1 VSIYLCK
8 IRPDVNNSYHQK
20 PEIRC
25 KTTPFFRQEQT
36 FFEKNETN
44 FSKNVLFVQNDT
56 NKKTGEMLH
65 SGILMKIWVENLKDY
80 YNICGKYLDCD
91 E

>member
-1 VSIYLCK
+1 MKSN
-8 IRPDVNNSYHQK
+8 VNNSYHQK

-25 KTTPFFRQEQT
+25 KTTPFFRYEQT

-65 SGILMKIWVENLKDY
+65 SGILIKNWVENMKDY
-80 YNICGKYLDCD
+80 YYICSKYFYRD

>member
-1 VSIYLCK
+1 M
-8 IRPDVNNSYHQK
+8 RTNVNNSYHQK

-65 SGILMKIWVENLKDY
+65 SSILTDNNVEELK
-80 YNICGKYLDCD
+80 YN
-91 E
+91 

>member
-1 VSIYLCK
+1 M
-8 IRPDVNNSYHQK
+8 RTNVNNSYHQK

-44 FSKNVLFVQNDT
+44 FSKNVLFVQKDT

-65 SGILMKIWVENLKDY
+65 SGILIKNWVENMKDY
-80 YNICGKYLDCD
+80 YYICSKYFYRD

>member
-1 VSIYLCK
+1 M
-8 IRPDVNNSYHQK
+8 RTNVNNSYHQK

-36 FFEKNETN
+36 FFEKNETI
-44 FSKNVLFVQNDT
+44 FSKNVLFVQKDT

-65 SGILMKIWVENLKDY
+65 SGNLIKNWVENMKYNY
-80 YNICGKYLDCD
+80 YICSKYFYRD

>member
-1 VSIYLCK
+1 M
-8 IRPDVNNSYHQK
+8 RTNVNNSYHQK
-20 PEIRC
+20 PEIPC

-44 FSKNVLFVQNDT
+44 FSKNVLLVQNDT

-65 SGILMKIWVENLKDY
+65 SGILMKIWVENMKDY
-80 YNICGKYLDCD
+80 YYICSKYFYRD